1 MNAALLQQHLSG
13 NSDALFR
20 ILETLEFQH
29 INLNNAKTQFRFSR
43 LEDSNPTSMMLDVNT
58 LRYYCFSTNG
68 KGNLFTL
75 IMDRIHC
82 TFPQSLQFV
91 ANILDLDTSDFNVQ
105 VTYPFHGFYRKLL
118 PDRDDDFTLPTIPET
133 TLDPY
138 LGKYNTMFFQ
148 DGIDYKTQ
156 ELFQVGYDEESSRIT
171 IPERDFN
178 GNLVGIMGRSNDPTC
193 KHEERWLPLVP
204 CSRSKTL
211 FGLQQ
216 NYHNIID
223 RGNIF
228 LFESEKAPM
237 QARSFG
243 CRLALGLCGCHVSHA
258 QATMI
263 ASMLPKNVVLAL
275 DEGLEE
281 EAVREEAKKLVQDN
295 IIVKTKVGYVWD
307 ADSDI
312 IPKGSKLN
320 AADLGVDAYKQIM
333 RTKVRW
339 LT

>member
-1 MNAALLQQHLSG
+1 MNAALLQQHLIG
-13 NSDALFR
+13 NTEDVFR

-29 INLNNAKTQFRFSR
+29 ITLTNRRQQFRFSR
-43 LEDSNPTSMMLDVNT
+43 LEDTNPTSMMLDIST
-58 LRYYCFSTNG
+58 LRYYCYSTAD

-82 TFPQSLQFV
+82 TFPQALQFV
-91 ANILDLDTSDFNVQ
+91 ANVLDLDTNRFNIQ
-105 VTYPFHGFYRKLL
+105 VRYPFHGFYRALL
-118 PDRDDDFTLPTIPET
+118 PDRDDDYTLPTIPEES
-133 TLDPY
+133 LAPY
-138 LGKYNTMFFQ
+138 LGKYNTMFFK

-156 ELFQVGYDEESSRIT
+156 ELFQVGYDDASGRIT

-178 GNLVGIMGRSNDPTC
+178 GNLVGIMGRSNDPAC

-216 NYHNIID
+216 NYHHIIG

-243 CRLALGLCGCHVSHA
+243 SKLALGLCGCHVSQA

-263 ASMLPKNVVLAL
+263 SSMQPKNVVLAL

-295 IIVKTKVGYVWD
+295 IIVKTNVGYVWD
-307 ADSDI
+307 ADGDI

-333 RTKVRW
+333 KTKVRW

>member
-13 NSDALFR
+13 NSDALFS

-118 PDRDDDFTLPTIPET
+118 PDRDDDFTLPTIPEN

-138 LGKYNTMFFQ
+138 LGKFNTMFFQ

-156 ELFQVGYDEESSRIT
+156 E
-171 IPERDFN
+171 
-178 GNLVGIMGRSNDPTC
+178 
-193 KHEERWLPLVP
+193 
-204 CSRSKTL
+204 
-211 FGLQQ
+211 
-216 NYHNIID
+216 
-223 RGNIF
+223 
-228 LFESEKAPM
+228 
-237 QARSFG
+237 
-243 CRLALGLCGCHVSHA
+243 
-258 QATMI
+258 
-263 ASMLPKNVVLAL
+263 
-275 DEGLEE
+275 
-281 EAVREEAKKLVQDN
+281 
-295 IIVKTKVGYVWD
+295 
-307 ADSDI
+307 
-312 IPKGSKLN
+312 
-320 AADLGVDAYKQIM
+320 
-333 RTKVRW
+333 
-339 LT
+339 

>member
-1 MNAALLQQHLSG
+1 MNAALLQQRLSG
-13 NSDALFR
+13 NTDDLFT

-29 INLNNAKTQFRFSR
+29 LTLCKNNTQFRFSR
-43 LEDSNPTSMMLDVNT
+43 LEDTNPTSMMLDVNT

-75 IMDRIHC
+75 IMDRLHC
-82 TFPQSLQFV
+82 TFPQSLEFV
-91 ANILDLDTSDFNVQ
+91 AKVLDLDTSEFNIKVR
-105 VTYPFHGFYRKLL
+105 YPFHGFYRKLL
-118 PDRDDDFTLPTIPET
+118 PDRDDDFTLPTIPEDS
-133 TLDPY
+133 LAPY
-138 LGKYNTMFFQ
+138 LGKLNTMFFQ

-156 ELFQVGYDEESSRIT
+156 ELFQIGYDDVSGRIT

-178 GNLVGIMGRSNDPTC
+178 GNLVGIMGRSNDPRC
-193 KHEERWLPLVP
+193 SHEERWLPIVP

-216 NYHNIID
+216 NYRSIVD
-223 RGNIF
+223 RRSVF

-237 QARSFG
+237 QMRSFG
-243 CRLALGLCGCHVSHA
+243 SQLALGLCGCHVSQA

-263 ASMLPKNVVLAL
+263 SSMQPKNVVLAL

-281 EAVREEAKKLVQDN
+281 EAVREEAKKLQQDN

-307 ADSDI
+307 ADGDI

-320 AADLGVDAYKQIM
+320 AADLGKDAYIQIM
-333 RTKVRW
+333 NTKVRW
-339 LT
+339 LS

>member
-1 MNAALLQQHLSG
+1 MNAALLQQHLIG
-13 NSDALFR
+13 KETELFQ

-29 INLNNAKTQFRFSR
+29 ISFNTSRQQFRFSR
-43 LEDSNPTSMMLDVNT
+43 LEDTNPTSMMLDATT

-75 IMDRIHC
+75 IMDRLHC
-82 TFPQSLQFV
+82 TFPESLKFV
-91 ANILDLDTSDFNVQ
+91 ATVLELDTSAFTRQ
-105 VTYPFHGFYRKLL
+105 VRYPFNGFYLKLL
-118 PDRDDDFTLPTIPET
+118 PDREDDYNLPTIPEDT
-133 TLDPY
+133 ITPY
-138 LGKYNTMFFQ
+138 LGKLNTQFFR

-156 ELFQVGYDEESSRIT
+156 ELFQVGYDEMTSRIT

-178 GNLVGIMGRSNDPTC
+178 GNLVGIMGRSNDPDC
-193 KHEERWLPLVP
+193 RHEDRWIPLVP

-216 NYHNIID
+216 NYHHIIE
-223 RGNIF
+223 RRNIF

-237 QARSFG
+237 QMRSMG
-243 CRLALGLCGCHVSHA
+243 SRLALGLCGCHVSKA
-258 QATMI
+258 QASMI
-263 ASMLPKNVVLAL
+263 RSFLPNRVVLAL

-281 EAVREEAKKLVQDN
+281 DAIREEAKKLQQN
-295 IIVKTKVGYVWD
+295 NLIVKTDVGYVWD
-307 ADSDI
+307 ADGDI

-333 RTKVRW
+333 KTKVRW
-339 LT
+339 L